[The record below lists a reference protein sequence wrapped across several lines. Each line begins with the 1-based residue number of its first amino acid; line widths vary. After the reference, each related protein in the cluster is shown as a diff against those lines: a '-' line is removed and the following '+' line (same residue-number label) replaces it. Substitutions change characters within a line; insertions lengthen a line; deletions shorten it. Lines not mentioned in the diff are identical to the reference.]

1 MEDLEAVVDTTGGS
15 AWYNPSTLYAGREIT
30 RWEGAFPAMM
40 RANCVEHHVDD
51 FDGEVRFFR
60 EVLGCPENMY
70 VPDTLAAFKVADN
83 FTVLVLP
90 RDAAHPPYTNLK
102 GETIDI
108 SVDLPEVDALY
119 ERLKDKGADIR
130 QPPITQPAGIRNF
143 YFETPGGLTI
153 EYEAPTT
160 EDGARLLKKLFGQG

>member
-1 MEDLEAVVDTTGGS
+1 
-15 AWYNPSTLYAGREIT
+15 
-30 RWEGAFPAMM
+30 MM
-40 RANCVEHHVDD
+40 RANCIEHHASD
-51 FDGEVRFFR
+51 FEEEVRFFR
-60 EVLGCPENMY
+60 EVLGCHENMY
-70 VPDTLAAFKVADN
+70 VPETLAAFKVADN

-90 RDAAHPPYTNLK
+90 RDPAHPPYTNLK

-119 ERLKDKGADIR
+119 ERLKDKGATIR
-130 QPPITQPAGIRNF
+130 QPPITQPIGIRNF

-160 EDGARLLKKLFGQG
+160 EAASQLLRQAFG

>member
-1 MEDLEAVVDTTGGS
+1 
-15 AWYNPSTLYAGREIT
+15 
-30 RWEGAFPAMM
+30 MM
-40 RANCVEHHVDD
+40 KANAIEHHVQD
-51 FDGEVRFFR
+51 FEAEVSFFR
-60 EVLGCPENMY
+60 DVIGCPENMY

-83 FTVLVLP
+83 LTVLVLP
-90 RDAAHPPYTNLK
+90 RDPAHPPYTNLK

-119 ERLKDKGADIR
+119 ERLKDKGAAIR
-130 QPPITQPAGIRNF
+130 QSPITQPVGIRNF

-160 EDGARLLKKLFGQG
+160 EAAAQLLKQAFG

>member
-1 MEDLEAVVDTTGGS
+1 M
-15 AWYNPSTLYAGREIT
+15 IK
-30 RWEGAFPAMM
+30 
-40 RANCVEHHVDD
+40 ANAIEHHVQD
-51 FDGEVRFFR
+51 FEAEVAFFR
-60 EVLGCPENMY
+60 DVLGCRENMY
-70 VPDTLAAFKVADN
+70 VPNTLAAFKVADN

-90 RDAAHPPYTNLK
+90 RDPAHPPYTDLK

-119 ERLKDKGADIR
+119 ERLKDKGAAIR
-130 QPPITQPAGIRNF
+130 QPPMTQPLGIRNF

-160 EDGARLLKKLFGQG
+160 EAAAQLLKQAFGEG

>member
-1 MEDLEAVVDTTGGS
+1 
-15 AWYNPSTLYAGREIT
+15 
-30 RWEGAFPAMM
+30 MM
-40 RANCVEHHVDD
+40 RANCIEHNVQD
-51 FDGEVRFFR
+51 FEAEVRFFR
-60 EVLGCPENMY
+60 EVLGCSENMY

-90 RDAAHPPYTNLK
+90 RDPAHPSYTNLK

-108 SVDLPEVDALY
+108 SVDLPDVDALY
-119 ERLKDKGADIR
+119 ERLKDKGAAIR
-130 QPPITQPAGIRNF
+130 QPPITQPLGIRNF

-160 EDGARLLKKLFGQG
+160 EAGAQLLKTVFGQG

>member
-1 MEDLEAVVDTTGGS
+1 
-15 AWYNPSTLYAGREIT
+15 
-30 RWEGAFPAMM
+30 MM
-40 RANCVEHHVDD
+40 RANAIEHHVQD
-51 FDGEVRFFR
+51 FEAEVRFFR

-70 VPDTLAAFKVADN
+70 IPNTLAAFKVADN

-90 RDAAHPPYTNLK
+90 RDPAHPPYTNLK

-108 SVDLPEVDALY
+108 SVDLPEVEALFD
-119 ERLKDKGADIR
+119 RLKDKGAAIR
-130 QPPITQPAGIRNF
+130 QPLTTQPTGIRNF

-160 EDGARLLKKLFGQG
+160 EAGAQLLKEVFGQG